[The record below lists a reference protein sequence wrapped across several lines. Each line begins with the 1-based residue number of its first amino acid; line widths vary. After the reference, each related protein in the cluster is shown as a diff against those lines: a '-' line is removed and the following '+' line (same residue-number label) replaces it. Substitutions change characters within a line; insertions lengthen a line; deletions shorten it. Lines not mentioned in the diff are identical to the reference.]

1 MQKNFLR
8 LLVRR
13 LQMKK
18 CLLAA
23 IALAA
28 GPVLALLGPANATPI
43 EDPFLDETQNLT
55 NTCPA
60 N

>member
-1 MQKNFLR
+1 
-8 LLVRR
+8 
-13 LQMKK
+13 MKK